1 MSKRPKKCKN
11 LYNKTSL
18 NMKPK
23 PPYSNIGNPQE
34 HHAYD
39 AGLVARMKKV
49 FGQTMTKP
57 RKKP

>member
-1 MSKRPKKCKN
+1 
-11 LYNKTSL
+11 
-18 NMKPK
+18 MKPK